1 MIVVGEILSRRPMP
15 TLGFCHNLTGVNFD
29 LSITTFKTNA
39 PHDNRSQKQIMG
51 VITTLEE

>member
-29 LSITTFKTNA
+29 LSITTLKQM
-39 PHDNRSQKQIMG
+39 PHMIIVLKNKSWAS
-51 VITTLEE
+51 